1 MTRPLNA
8 VLAESGSVLVALRRA
23 LSGDGPAILPH
34 PAPSSVAGSLSSTVP
49 QRVALVVETSGS
61 TGRPKRVM
69 LSANALL
76 ASAAASDTA
85 LGGPGQWML
94 AVPVH
99 YIAGINVLVRSIAAE
114 VDPVVMAPNRSFTPE
129 GFLAAAGEFT
139 YPRRFVSLV
148 PAQLRRLLES
158 PDAVA
163 ALHGFARVLVGG
175 QAMPSDLREQVAEL
189 GLPVTRTYGSSE
201 TSGGCVYDGEPIG
214 DTRVRVVGGR
224 IELGG
229 SVLAEG
235 YLDDPRRTAF
245 SFPEE
250 GGERWY
256 RTDDVGEFV
265 DGVLRVR
272 GRVDD
277 VIVSGGVKVL
287 LSEVEDVVRSL
298 PGLAS
303 AVVAGAPH
311 PEWGEAPVV
320 VSPVAADLEAVRG
333 AVVARLGRAAA
344 PARILLVDRVP
355 ELPGGKPDRVA
366 IAALVLR

>member
-1 MTRPLNA
+1 MTRPLTA
-8 VLAESGSVLVALRRA
+8 VLADPASVMVALRRA
-23 LSGDGPAILPH
+23 LAGDGAAILPH
-34 PAPSSVAGSLSSTVP
+34 PTPSSVVGSLPATVP

-76 ASAAASDTA
+76 ASAAATDTA

-94 AVPVH
+94 ALPAH
-99 YIAGINVLVRSIAAE
+99 YIAGITVLVRSIAAE
-114 VDPVVMAPNRSFTPE
+114 LEPVMLDANRSFTPE
-129 GFLAAAGEFT
+129 LFLAAAERFAH
-139 YPRRFVSLV
+139 PRRFVSLV
-148 PAQLRRLLES
+148 PTQVARLVESAQAVEVLR
-158 PDAVA
+158 
-163 ALHGFARVLVGG
+163 GFERVLVGG
-175 QAMPSDLREQVAEL
+175 QAMPATLRERVAEL

-214 DTRVRVVGGR
+214 DTQVRVVDGR

-245 SFPEE
+245 SFLED

-277 VIVSGGVKVL
+277 VIISGGVKVL
-287 LSEVEDVVRSL
+287 LGEVEDVVRSL
-298 PGLAS
+298 PGLGG
-303 AVVAGAPH
+303 AVVVGAPH

-320 VSPVAADLEAVRG
+320 VSSVAAELEQVRSAV
-333 AVVARLGRAAA
+333 AARLGPAAA

-355 ELPGGKPDRVA
+355 ELPGGKPDRVT